1 MDTPQEIEVWLI
13 LPTIRKQLA
22 LSLKEIGMKQKEIAK
37 SLNLT
42 EAAVSQ
48 YLNKKRGDE
57 VKFDKEILSKIR
69 LSASQIISKKSSV
82 RTELQ
87 KILRDVK
94 NNKFICGVCHTHTS
108 SEKGCSICFV

>member
-22 LSLKEIGMKQKEIAK
+22 LSLKEKGMKQKEIAK

-42 EAAVSQ
+42 EAAVSL

-57 VKFDKEILSKIR
+57 VKFSKDILSEINF
-69 LSASQIISKKSSV
+69 SATQIITKKSTV

-87 KILRDVK
+87 KILK
-94 NNKFICGVCHTHTS
+94 SIKENKFICGVCNAHTA
-108 SEKGCSICFV
+108 SEKGCDICFV

>member
-22 LSLKEIGMKQKEIAK
+22 LSLKEQGMKQKEIAK

-69 LSASQIISKKSSV
+69 GSASQIISKKSSV

-87 KILRDVK
+87 KILRDIK
-94 NNKFICGVCHTHTS
+94 SNKFICGVCHTHTS